1 VNQIHRVAGD
11 YEYFLEFE
19 PVDWIG
25 YSMMVFHITT
35 DDANRVRRK
44 LGLPELL
51 EGKGT
56 KDERRNEKKMNDE

>member
-1 VNQIHRVAGD
+1 LGPKPGWFVLSVNEIHRQRGD

-35 DDANRVRRK
+35 DEANRVRRK
-44 LGLPELL
+44 LGLPELP
-51 EGKGT
+51 
-56 KDERRNEKKMNDE
+56 